1 MAEFTHLDD
10 ITAQMLGNGDFFSSL
25 FLTQPAAHDGE

>member
-10 ITAQMLGNGDFFSSL
+10 ITAQMLGNGLFFL
-25 FLTQPAAHDGE
+25 AFLTQPAAHDGE